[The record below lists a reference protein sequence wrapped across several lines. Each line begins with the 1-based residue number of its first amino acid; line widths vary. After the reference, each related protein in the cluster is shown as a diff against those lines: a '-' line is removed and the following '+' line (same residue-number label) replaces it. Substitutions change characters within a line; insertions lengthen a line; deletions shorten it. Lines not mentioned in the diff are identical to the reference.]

1 MVINVVGARPN
12 FMKMA
17 PVIKALN
24 KLDLPNIVVHTGQH
38 YNSFMSTDILK
49 DLKIS
54 EPDYFLNIRGGSHAT
69 QTSKIMIEFE
79 KICMNINPKIVIV
92 AGDVNSTLACA
103 LVASKLNIPVA
114 HVESGLR
121 SFDNTMPEEINRI
134 LTDHISR
141 FLFTT
146 EESANLNL
154 IREGINK
161 KSIHFVGNCM
171 IDSLKTFLPSALKS
185 KSWENFGL
193 KGEDYALATIH
204 RPSNVDTE
212 KSLQKI
218 VDVINNMSK
227 KLKIVFPIHPRTKN
241 NIDLYDMEFSRNVIC
256 TKPLAYIDF
265 LGLMAKSVI
274 VVTDSGG
281 IQEETTILKIP
292 CLTLRDNTE
301 RPVTVDVGTNIIAGT
316 DPGGILKSFNYII
329 NKRSKFD
336 KTKTPALWDGN
347 SGVRIAKKIK
357 SICNGN

>member
-1 MVINVVGARPN
+1 
-12 FMKMA
+12 
-17 PVIKALN
+17 
-24 KLDLPNIVVHTGQH
+24 
-38 YNSFMSTDILK
+38 
-49 DLKIS
+49 
-54 EPDYFLNIRGGSHAT
+54 
-69 QTSKIMIEFE
+69 
-79 KICMNINPKIVIV
+79 
-92 AGDVNSTLACA
+92 
-103 LVASKLNIPVA
+103 
-114 HVESGLR
+114 
-121 SFDNTMPEEINRI
+121 
-134 LTDHISR
+134 
-141 FLFTT
+141 
-146 EESANLNL
+146 
-154 IREGINK
+154 
-161 KSIHFVGNCM
+161 
-171 IDSLKTFLPSALKS
+171 
-185 KSWENFGL
+185 
-193 KGEDYALATIH
+193 
-204 RPSNVDTE
+204 
-212 KSLQKI
+212 
-218 VDVINNMSK
+218 MSK

-336 KTKTPALWDGN
+336 KIKTPALWDGN

>member
-1 MVINVVGARPN
+1 MIINVVGARPN

-38 YNSFMSTDILK
+38 YNSFMSKDILK

-69 QTSKIMIEFE
+69 QTAKIMIEFE
-79 KICMNINPKIVIV
+79 KICMNINPKIVVV

-103 LVASKLNIPVA
+103 IVASKLNIPLA

-121 SFDNTMPEEINRI
+121 SFDKTMPEEINRI

-154 IREGINK
+154 MREGINK

-185 KSWENFGL
+185 KPWEKFGL

-204 RPSNVDTE
+204 RPSNVDNE
-212 KSLQKI
+212 ESLQKI
-218 VDVINNMSK
+218 VEVINNMSK
-227 KLKIVFPIHPRTKN
+227 KLKIVFPLHPRTKN
-241 NIDLYDMEFSRNVIC
+241 NIDLYDMKFSRNVIC

-265 LGLMAKSVI
+265 LGLMAKSFI

-301 RPVTVDVGTNIIAGT
+301 RPVTVDIGTNIITGT
-316 DPGGILKSFNYII
+316 DSEEILKIFDHVI
-329 NKRSKFD
+329 NK
-336 KTKTPALWDGN
+336 KTNLNKIRTPVLWDGN
-347 SGVRIAKKIK
+347 SGMRIAKKIK
-357 SICNGN
+357 SIYYDN